1 MLYSLILKNQKE
13 NYSTNIK
20 FAILAPAHN
29 EERVISCFIES
40 ALNVDYPKDKFDIF
54 LVLDHCTDKTMEIAN
69 KYKINILEYKDKNLP
84 AGKARAL
91 NWATEIILKNDYQAI
106 CYFDAD
112 SLVHPNFLKAM
123 SASVESG
130 AMAIQGHQIPKN
142 PRSSWLSRIISVGQM
157 ISNRFFQKPK
167 SHLGFSATLHGKGIC
182 LKRNI
187 VEKFK
192 WDEQCLTEDLEMQ
205 MRLIANSIHIHW
217 NEFAIVYDEQ
227 PETFRQYFKRTIRWT
242 RGSLDTA
249 KKHLWELLKN
259 FIKTKDRRIL
269 EAFFYCANVYRL
281 SIIGI
286 TALIIWMHFDKFN
299 FLIWLYDIIPGS
311 EIALKILFLS
321 PIMIMPLIILVYEKE
336 EADMLLAYFLQPALG
351 FLRIATFVLGIFKD
365 NIHWN
370 RTEHTSA
377 IEISELI
384 K

>member
-1 MLYSLILKNQKE
+1 
-13 NYSTNIK
+13 
-20 FAILAPAHN
+20 
-29 EERVISCFIES
+29 
-40 ALNVDYPKDKFDIF
+40 
-54 LVLDHCTDKTMEIAN
+54 
-69 KYKINILEYKDKNLP
+69 
-84 AGKARAL
+84 
-91 NWATEIILKNDYQAI
+91 
-106 CYFDAD
+106 
-112 SLVHPNFLKAM
+112 
-123 SASVESG
+123 
-130 AMAIQGHQIPKN
+130 
-142 PRSSWLSRIISVGQM
+142 
-157 ISNRFFQKPK
+157 
-167 SHLGFSATLHGKGIC
+167 
-182 LKRNI
+182 
-187 VEKFK
+187 
-192 WDEQCLTEDLEMQ
+192 